1 MHDGCCRRC
10 CCDVLLLMKYQ
21 NTFSFCSCWLIFN
34 FFFFFFFAGG
44 LVNIFVDTP
53 SANIDHHPG
62 SFFRGQ
68 VKDLIPFLSSL
79 GLDCPSYHNPADFM
93 MEVATG
99 EYGRHHER
107 MVEAVADPRWCG
119 EEVRKAPSSEPSSK
133 EPTPEPE
140 NKKATTTTEAR
151 LTADGDVAIEM
162 PTEKKKKK
170 TKTEEKEG
178 GGGGSS
184 DEECSQSLLGGSM
197 ESVDTKSGGSF
208 PTSTWTQ
215 FRILFLRTFKSIIR
229 DHTLT
234 NLRLMSHVVVGLLL
248 GNLYWNMG
256 NEASKVYNNSAMLFF
271 CMLFSMFAAMMP
283 TVMTFPL
290 EMTTFKRE
298 HLNYW

>member
-1 MHDGCCRRC
+1 M
-10 CCDVLLLMKYQ
+10 
-21 NTFSFCSCWLIFN
+21 
-34 FFFFFFFAGG
+34 G
-44 LVNIFVDTP
+44 LV
-53 SANIDHHPG
+53 
-62 SFFRGQ
+62 
-68 VKDLIPFLSSL
+68 
-79 GLDCPSYHNPADFM
+79 CPSYHNPADFM

-99 EYGRHHER
+99 EYGRYHER
-107 MVEAVADPRWCG
+107 MVEAAADPRWCG
-119 EEVRKAPSSEPSSK
+119 EANKRASASK
-133 EPTPEPE
+133 EPTPEPVDRKE
-140 NKKATTTTEAR
+140 KGEGEEEKKKTAEAR

-162 PTEKKKKK
+162 PGEKKR
-170 TKTEEKEG
+170 TAG
-178 GGGGSS
+178 GDGASGTS
-184 DEECSQSLLGGSM
+184 DEECSQSLLGGSV
-197 ESVDTKSGGSF
+197 ESMDTKGGGSF

-215 FRILFLRTFKSIIR
+215 FRILFVRTFKSIIR